1 MEKSKLQSFINRYYL
16 AGNCEAVTVKAN
28 GQSVNCELID
38 VDQTV
43 VGKVKWKTDPFMSGE
58 LGINHTGALT
68 KMLSAVGE
76 KIDIEVNDA
85 QGKNYAMKIKE
96 GSTTMTFMLADTS
109 VIPAVP
115 TINAEPE
122 YEVVIDINDEFV
134 NKGIGKINKFLD
146 KSIEKGKMTADD
158 KKKIISHIKGTTK
171 LEDLKDVDL
180 VIEAIF
186 ENIKVKKELFSDLDK
201 ICKKETILAS
211 NTSTIPIT
219 DLASVT
225 SRPESFI
232 GMHFMNPVPI
242 MKLVEVIRG
251 LRTDDKTT
259 KLIKEL
265 SEKMGKIPV
274 EVNDGPGFVSNR
286 VLIPMINEAV
296 FCLMDGT
303 GTAEAIDNV
312 MKLGMNHPMGPLAL
326 ADLIGLDVCL
336 DIMNVLYEGFNDSK
350 YRPCP
355 LLKKMVQAGNLGRKT
370 GKGFYDYTK

>member
-1 MEKSKLQSFINRYYL
+1 MSIKKIGVIGAGQMGHGIALVAAKAGLNVIIQDIKDEYVQKGLSK
-16 AGNCEAVTVKAN
+16 
-28 GQSVNCELID
+28 
-38 VDQTV
+38 
-43 VGKVKWKTDPFMSGE
+43 
-58 LGINHTGALT
+58 
-68 KMLSAVGE
+68 
-76 KIDIEVNDA
+76 IER
-85 QGKNYAMKIKE
+85 
-96 GSTTMTFMLADTS
+96 
-109 VIPAVP
+109 
-115 TINAEPE
+115 
-122 YEVVIDINDEFV
+122 
-134 NKGIGKINKFLD
+134 FLD
-146 KSIEKGKMTADD
+146 KSIEKGKMTADE
-158 KKKIISHIKGTTK
+158 KKKVMSNVKGTTK
-171 LEDLKDVDL
+171 LEGLKDVDL

-186 ENIKVKKELFSDLDK
+186 ENIKVKKELFSSLDK
-201 ICKKETILAS
+201 ICKKETYFAS

-225 SRPESFI
+225 CRPEHFI

-251 LRTDDKTT
+251 LKTDDQTT
-259 KLIKEL
+259 KLIKDL

-303 GTAEAIDNV
+303 GSAESIDNV

-336 DIMNVLYEGFNDSK
+336 DIMVVLYEGFNDSK

-355 LLKKMVQAGNLGRKT
+355 LLRKMVQAGNLGRKT
-370 GKGFYDYTK
+370 GKGFYDYSK